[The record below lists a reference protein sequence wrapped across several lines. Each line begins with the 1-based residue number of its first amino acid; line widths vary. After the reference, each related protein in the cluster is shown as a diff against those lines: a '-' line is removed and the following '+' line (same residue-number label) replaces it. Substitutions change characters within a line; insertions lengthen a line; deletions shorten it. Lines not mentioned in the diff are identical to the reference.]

1 MAGLLRVCS
10 HPECSTLTMGELCLE
25 HEAPVVKTFARGR
38 PFRRVLPRP
47 RLRPV
52 IAAPVRQLAP

>member
-1 MAGLLRVCS
+1 
-10 HPECSTLTMGELCLE
+10 MGELCLE

-38 PFRRVLPRP
+38 PFRRALPRP